1 MRSRSVKLA
10 RLIAPLGLIPL
21 FACLN
26 PPVESPK
33 TTVTQETTVRVEQS
47 VKNKV
52 DLLFMVDNSNSMA
65 PKQTELQNRFPQL
78 IKQLDAFA
86 AAGNPAW
93 YHIGVVTS
101 DLGAAGDLSAC
112 ATAGGQG
119 AKLQIAPST
128 NPANSVKP
136 PADCTGFSL
145 SGGENFID
153 YNQIAGT
160 SNVVGITGGAMGDQ
174 VASAFTCIAS
184 VGDQGCG
191 FEHQLESPYR
201 ALHDTIAENT
211 GFLRSD
217 AILAVV
223 WVTDEDD
230 CSASDTTDLFANST
244 QAMSMYGVL
253 QSFRCTQ
260 YGIQCNG
267 MPLTGQSISGL
278 TGCTSYD
285 VSNGG
290 KLTDIN
296 TYINFFTKPAA
307 QGGVKAD
314 PNDVILVGISAPSD
328 PVGVT
333 VTMPC
338 MGQPTVGSC
347 PTLNHSCI
355 AASNPAFFG
364 DPAVRLNKVIT
375 ASKNSNLTSICD
387 TDYTAAINSLGNL
400 IISKI
405 GVGCLNSPIANRADG
420 TPDCV
425 VNDVTL
431 NPDGSSTT
439 KEVPSCAENNNT
451 VPCWQKTDRVSDYNM
466 GDCFQSPVP
475 MSCKLPSTCQPV
487 VQAAHIGDMP
497 EPKCSGTGMAA
508 DPTVCEIASVSIN
521 RGTDATGMP
530 NPAPAGT
537 TAQVSCATI
546 ASSM

>member
-1 MRSRSVKLA
+1 M
-10 RLIAPLGLIPL
+10 IAPLGLIPL
-21 FACLN
+21 FACLS

-33 TTVTQETTVRVEQS
+33 TTVTQETSVRVEQS

-65 PKQTELQNRFPQL
+65 PKQQQLQQRFPQL

-86 AAGNPAW
+86 AQGNDAW

-101 DLGAAGDLSAC
+101 DLGAAGDLQAC
-112 ATAGGQG
+112 AKAGGDG
-119 AKLQIAPST
+119 AKLQVAP
-128 NPANSVKP
+128 NPMSSF
-136 PADCTGFSL
+136 PAPTDCGGFTL
-145 SGGENFID
+145 GGGENFID

-160 SNVVGITGGAMGDQ
+160 SNVMGITGGALGDQ
-174 VASAFTCIAS
+174 VAAAFTCMAS

-201 ALHDTIAENT
+201 ALHDNIAQNT

-223 WVTDEDD
+223 FVTDEDD
-230 CSASDTTDLFANST
+230 CSASDTTDLFANTT
-244 QAMSMYGVL
+244 QANSMYGVL

-260 YGIQCNG
+260 FGIQCNG
-267 MPLTGQSISGL
+267 MPLTGQSEAGL

-290 KLTDIN
+290 KLTDLN

-314 PNDVILVGISAPSD
+314 PDDVILAAISAPSD
-328 PVGVT
+328 PVGVM

-338 MGQPTVGSC
+338 QGQSTVASC
-347 PTLNHSCI
+347 PTLNHSCA
-355 AASNPAFFG
+355 AASDPMHFFG
-364 DPAVRLNKVIT
+364 DPAVRLNEVVNS
-375 ASKNSNLTSICD
+375 AKNHNLTSICD
-387 TDYTAAINSLGNL
+387 TDYTAAINALGNL
-400 IISKI
+400 IISKL

-425 VNDVTL
+425 VSDVTL
-431 NPDGSSTT
+431 NPDGTTTT
-439 KEVPSCAENNNT
+439 KEVPSCALNNDT
-451 VPCWQKTDRVSDYNM
+451 VPCWEKVDKLADYNSGM
-466 GDCFQSPVP
+466 CYESPLP
-475 MSCKLPSTCQPV
+475 TGCKLPSTCQPV
-487 VQAAHIGDMP
+487 VQAAHLGDMP
-497 EPKCSGTGMAA
+497 VPKCAGTGAAA
-508 DPTVCEIASVSIN
+508 DMNTCELASVSID
-521 RGTDATGMP
+521 RGMDSMGMP
-530 NPAPAGT
+530 NAAPPGT